1 MSTDAMTMQDLEL
14 EHAELLPNRE
24 TLWSGG
30 GITRSFNSQ
39 HAFLSGNNVASGDN
53 VQVNG
58 INLFGQQGGDQ
69 YASATAVGNLIG

>member
-58 INLFGQQGGDQ
+58 INLFGQQGGSQ

>member
-39 HAFLSGNNVASGDN
+39 HAFLSGNNVASGDSIAL
-53 VQVNG
+53 
-58 INLFGQQGGDQ
+58 INLGGQSS
-69 YASATAVGNLIG
+69 SATAIGNLLG